1 MIPQGHPQLSFQ
13 GSSLPPTR
21 HMITPLYVMSM
32 TCYLHM
38 ISEQFWKK
46 VACGVDEWV
55 NACCDI
61 LLRRE
66 RSRDNFLVDRLSGLP
81 RITEYLLSMLCIPW
95 YEIDLMLR
103 LTWTQKL
110 TFYFV
115 SLPTENLNSVA
126 TLLTHW
132 SFQPA
137 FTWVLSPLPL
147 LSYPIHSLLP
157 FHSPHKKK
165 KNKNKHK
172 KSCCILIPWT
182 FSYIQTTL
190 NGGGEGV
197 LPMI

>member
-1 MIPQGHPQLSFQ
+1 MVLRATWLFFGRHYLNFGQHDSGFRRHNFGRDDSRATWSISFRAFHLTFPVDEVMIPQGHPQLSFQ

-95 YEIDLMLR
+95 YEIDLMLH
-103 LTWTQKL
+103 LTWT
-110 TFYFV
+110 
-115 SLPTENLNSVA
+115 
-126 TLLTHW
+126 
-132 SFQPA
+132 
-137 FTWVLSPLPL
+137 
-147 LSYPIHSLLP
+147 
-157 FHSPHKKK
+157 
-165 KNKNKHK
+165 
-172 KSCCILIPWT
+172 
-182 FSYIQTTL
+182 
-190 NGGGEGV
+190 
-197 LPMI
+197 